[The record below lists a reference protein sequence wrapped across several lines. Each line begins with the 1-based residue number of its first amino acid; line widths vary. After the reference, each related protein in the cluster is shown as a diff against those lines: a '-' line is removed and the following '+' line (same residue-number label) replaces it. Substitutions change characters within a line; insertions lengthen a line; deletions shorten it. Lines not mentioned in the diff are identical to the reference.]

1 MRRVGVPQLKHVEI
15 APERSAG
22 VCRRL
27 PPRIPHRWDKF
38 LSRNDSVRSTRA
50 KELVLR
56 SVTLQLLH
64 SARLGRAVSSAQ
76 FEPRGLRS
84 QGFCIRTS
92 SEKVFPVARPAA
104 SFRALRL
111 YSSAFAPS
119 DRAAHVGRRGGDV
132 GARPQR
138 GRDSSSP
145 RVRTW
150 HWAVRAIAHGTCRGL
165 GRPRIRLPRSSC
177 T

>member
-15 APERSAG
+15 APERATG

-27 PPRIPHRWDKF
+27 PPRTPHRWDKF
-38 LSRNDSVRSTRA
+38 LSRNDSVRRTRA

-56 SVTLQLLH
+56 SVTLKLLD
-64 SARLGRAVSSAQ
+64 SARLGRAVSLAQ

-119 DRAAHVGRRGGDV
+119 DRAVHVGRRVGDV
-132 GARPQR
+132 GARPQQ
-138 GRDSSSP
+138 
-145 RVRTW
+145 
-150 HWAVRAIAHGTCRGL
+150 
-165 GRPRIRLPRSSC
+165 
-177 T
+177 

>member
-1 MRRVGVPQLKHVEI
+1 MRRVGVQKLKHVKI
-15 APERSAG
+15 VPGRSAG
-22 VCRRL
+22 PCRRF

-38 LSRNDSVRSTRA
+38 LSRNDTVRKTRA
-50 KELVLR
+50 AELVLR
-56 SVTLQLLH
+56 SVILKPLD
-64 SARLGRAVSSAQ
+64 SARLGRAVSLAQ

-84 QGFCIRTS
+84 RGFCIRTS

-111 YSSAFAPS
+111 YSSASAPS

-138 GRDSSSP
+138 
-145 RVRTW
+145 
-150 HWAVRAIAHGTCRGL
+150 
-165 GRPRIRLPRSSC
+165 
-177 T
+177 